1 MYFVLCSIFLCKMK
15 SIRNEIC
22 AIFFRSTFFIKW
34 RFLKNMWFCLWHRRI
49 TWYSCF
55 CIEIDFFVNRRWVH
69 TSLARP
75 VEMRYNPYTQTIE
88 VIDSVRGMESLV
100 TQMRNELNHLNS
112 AIKNINLSTGW
123 SIDKNW
129 NWFINNLEMQ
139 SS

>member
-1 MYFVLCSIFLCKMK
+1 
-15 SIRNEIC
+15 
-22 AIFFRSTFFIKW
+22 
-34 RFLKNMWFCLWHRRI
+34 
-49 TWYSCF
+49 
-55 CIEIDFFVNRRWVH
+55 
-69 TSLARP
+69 
-75 VEMRYNPYTQTIE
+75 MRYNPYTQTIE